1 MARPLD
7 TGQEIASHLLL
18 HIIPIVIHHLVFL
31 ILPKD
36 SMLLCILA
44 KTLAKTSA
52 WCFRGRPC
60 DAHPKKIKCFK
71 KPKKKM
77 ISEAIQDMTIK
88 QKLLSY
94 LVPTL
99 FATLKV
105 GCRIEDKLRHFLRP
119 FQQAPRF
126 LVLQGAFLDDPAV

>member
-1 MARPLD
+1 MAGPLD
-7 TGQEIASHLLL
+7 TGQEIATHLLL

-31 ILPKD
+31 ILSED

-52 WCFRGRPC
+52 WCFQGRPR
-60 DAHPKKIKCFK
+60 DVHPKKIKSFK

-88 QKLLSY
+88 QKLPSY

-105 GCRIEDKLRHFLRP
+105 GCRIKDKLRHFLRP

>member
-1 MARPLD
+1 
-7 TGQEIASHLLL
+7 
-18 HIIPIVIHHLVFL
+18 
-31 ILPKD
+31 
-36 SMLLCILA
+36 
-44 KTLAKTSA
+44 
-52 WCFRGRPC
+52 
-60 DAHPKKIKCFK
+60 
-71 KPKKKM
+71 M